1 MILVL
6 GGTSTTHQVMT
17 ELEKVGD
24 RPLII
29 SVATDYGLREF
40 AARYPGRVIHTRFS
54 LESLAR
60 FIAERGITCII
71 DTTHPHAREISAIA
85 QQVAEECAIIYE
97 DRVRPVA
104 ELDAEPGIVTC
115 TGADEAAV
123 YLQNSPHQGILFTT
137 GSNSIE
143 RFAPLA
149 KRGYARVLPF
159 ENSIA
164 KCVAAGF
171 ARSRI
176 IALQGPFSMAFNAAL
191 CREYRIDCM
200 VTKNSGEGSGFEEK
214 REACRELGI
223 ELVVIGE
230 PVISLSQASPAAR

>member
-17 ELEKVGD
+17 ELEEAGE
-24 RPLII
+24 RLLLI
-29 SVATDYGLREF
+29 SVATDYGLQEF
-40 AARYPGRVIHTRFS
+40 AARYPGRVIHTRFNP
-54 LESLAR
+54 ESLAH
-60 FIAERGITCII
+60 FIAERAITRII

-85 QQVAEECAIIYE
+85 QQVAEECAITYE
-97 DRVRPVA
+97 SWVRPVA
-104 ELDAEPGIVTC
+104 ELEAEPGIVIC
-115 TGADEAAV
+115 AGADEASA

-149 KRGYARVLPF
+149 KRSYARVLPF
-159 ENSIA
+159 EDSIA

-171 ARSRI
+171 DRSRI
-176 IALQGPFSMAFNAAL
+176 IALQGPFSTAFNAAL

-223 ELVVIGE
+223 ELVVIG
-230 PVISLSQASPAAR
+230 